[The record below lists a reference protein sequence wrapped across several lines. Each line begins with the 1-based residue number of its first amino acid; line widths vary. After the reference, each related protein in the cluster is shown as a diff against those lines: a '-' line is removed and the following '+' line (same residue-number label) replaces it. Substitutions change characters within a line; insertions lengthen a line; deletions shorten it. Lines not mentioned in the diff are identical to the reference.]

1 MTQPPGPAAYPP
13 PPPAGPAPSGQPP
26 YWTPVTTSASGWEV
40 ERLDAVSGTDF
51 GLVQVRVV
59 PITSGLAIG
68 ALIAGVGSILVS
80 ILVICFGFGGA
91 GTWVAGAFT
100 LLSVLAG
107 GGGVVAAVIAKRQIR
122 RTGGPDRV
130 RFTGSGLATAGIA
143 CGGSGAGISLLALF
157 LGFVVQAS

>member
-1 MTQPPGPAAYPP
+1 MLLNMTQPPGPAAYPP
-13 PPPAGPAPSGQPP
+13 PPPFGPPP
-26 YWTPVTTSASGWEV
+26 HWSPVHESVSGWEV
-40 ERLDAVSGTDF
+40 ERVDVVSGTDF

-68 ALIAGVGSILVS
+68 ALVAGIGSILVS
-80 ILVICFGFGGA
+80 VLVACFGFGGA

-107 GGGVVAAVIAKRQIR
+107 GGAVTAAVIAKRQIR
-122 RTGGPDRV
+122 RSGGPDRV

-143 CGGSGAGISLLALF
+143 CGGAGAGISLLALL